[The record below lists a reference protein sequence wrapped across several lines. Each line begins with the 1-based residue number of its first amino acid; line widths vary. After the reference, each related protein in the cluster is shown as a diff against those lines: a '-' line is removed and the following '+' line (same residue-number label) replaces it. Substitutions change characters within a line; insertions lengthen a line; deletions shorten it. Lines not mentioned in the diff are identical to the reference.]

1 MSNAIHPAAPHN
13 LPVFITAPGQTDAFL
28 VGAAIFLILAFIA
41 VGTLYFRLHSLP
53 EKLAHGRASQIQ
65 FELVA
70 VLALLALFTHQTVF
84 WIAALI
90 LAFVPVPDF
99 HAPLAGMAESLAKM
113 AGWSRDRGP
122 VEPPPPEPIAPP
134 KHSTPS
140 EAPVQVAMRD
150 AEAGPSTP
158 RPEKVPDQFETVSGE
173 R

>member
-28 VGAAIFLILAFIA
+28 VGSAIFLILAFIA

-70 VLALLALFTHQTVF
+70 VLALLALITHTTMF

-99 HAPLAGMAESLAKM
+99 HAPLTTMAESLAKM
-113 AGWSRDRGP
+113 AGWRREPEPAAAPPPGP
-122 VEPPPPEPIAPP
+122 VLPPEQP
-134 KHSTPS
+134 TTG
-140 EAPVQVAMRD
+140 ERPVQIASREAD
-150 AEAGPSTP
+150 AGPSTP
-158 RPEKVPDQFETVSGE
+158 RPERVPEPVSGG